1 MGFKLTWI
9 DPNLAEDGHRVYRD
23 TSPIDRDSPPTP
35 IADLPANSTQ
45 YIDGDVVAGNTYY
58 YAVGAYIS
66 GGAERVSSSLEVE
79 AVEPDIETPY
89 SIAGLVHWLSAREV
103 TPVANG
109 DPINATWAD
118 RSSASNEATQSTV
131 SKRPTYLV
139 SGANG
144 QPGLSFTSTTEMEFV
159 ASAPLPGNNASTT
172 LYLIIQGSAQDTS
185 NITTLY
191 GNGRAG
197 CYFRDDGNMLG
208 VANVEGGQNRTS
220 EPLINNTPQ
229 AIYISSTGAEKLAEV
244 YYNGTAAPIA
254 SGANAIIRQNNWIG
268 GYPSTDPSYTGLIYE
283 ALVFDR
289 ELTLSE
295 RQQLDTWASNL
306 YGMQMGSD

>member
-1 MGFKLTWI
+1 MGFKLTWV

-23 TSPIDRDSPPTP
+23 TSPIDRDNPPTP
-35 IADLPANSTQ
+35 IADLPANSTE
-45 YIDGDVVAGNTYY
+45 YMDGYVVAGNTYY

-66 GGAERVSSSLEVE
+66 GGAERISASLEVE
-79 AVEPDIETPY
+79 AVSTDVEAPY

-144 QPGLSFTSTTEMEFV
+144 QPGLSFTSTTLMEFP
-159 ASAPLPGNNASTT
+159 ASAPEAGNDASTT
-172 LYLIIQGSAQDTS
+172 LYVIIQGGPQDTVS
-185 NITTLY
+185 FGSLY

-197 CYFRDDGNMLG
+197 CYFRDTGNMLG
-208 VANVEGGQNRTS
+208 VSKNEGGQNRTTV
-220 EPLINNTPQ
+220 PLINNTPQ
-229 AIYISSTGAEKLAEV
+229 AIYIASTGEESEVEV
-244 YYNGTAAPIA
+244 YYNGTSAPIVA
-254 SGANAIIRQNNWIG
+254 GNNYLSNTDNFIG
-268 GYPSTDPSYTGLIYE
+268 GYSGGNSSYIGIIYE

-295 RQQLDTWASNL
+295 RQQLDTWASSL